1 MDIATTIPKTIPE
14 TWWESEGGFFG
25 QLYLEADDSLEGFL
39 HHPQDMAGRVQTE
52 VAGIIK
58 LCGLERGDAVLDCP
72 CGYGRHSVALAE
84 KGFQVT
90 GVDINDFFLK
100 IAREQVQKLGIANCR
115 FLKEDMRSIDFTNT
129 FNAVVNMFYSFGFF
143 AREEDD
149 NRVAHNFYRALKP
162 GGTFLMHTHITLPK
176 IMSGDYKRH
185 EIRTLQS
192 GNKLE
197 LFRDYDPNTKR
208 ENGQWFIIYPNGTRK
223 SSESYSM
230 RIYSTE
236 EFTNLCRAAGFRD
249 VRLYGDWDG
258 IPYKDSSPLLIAV
271 AIK

>member
-1 MDIATTIPKTIPE
+1 MDIDTTIPKTVPE
-14 TWWESEGGFFG
+14 TWWGNKGGFFG
-25 QLYLEADDSLEGFL
+25 ELYLEADDSLEGFL
-39 HHPQDMAGRVQTE
+39 NRPQDMVGRIQTE
-52 VAGIIK
+52 VDGIIK
-58 LCGLERGDAVLDCP
+58 LCSLREGDTVLDCP
-72 CGYGRHSVALAE
+72 SGYGRHSIALAE

-100 IAREQVQKLGIANCR
+100 VAREQVQKHSIQNCR
-115 FLKEDMRSIDFTNT
+115 FLKEDMRVIDFTET
-129 FNAVVNMFYSFGFF
+129 FDAVVNMFYSFGFF
-143 AREEDD
+143 SAEED
-149 NRVAHNFYRALKP
+149 NSRVAHNFYRALKP

-208 ENGQWFIIYPNGTRK
+208 ENGQWFIIYPDGTK
-223 SSESYSM
+223 KASEPYSM

-236 EFTNLCRAAGFRD
+236 EFVDLCRGAGFRD
-249 VRLYGDWDG
+249 VKAYGDWNG
-258 IPYKDSSPLLIAV
+258 AHYEDSSPLLIAV
-271 AIK
+271 ATK